1 MNRLTAGRADFRRA
15 CDSSLRSAGCISRR
29 FFGSHRTAVS
39 RRLQL
44 FGFQSIRELSALYR
58 QPISVHGRGLQRV
71 GASGFGARPPY
82 TGASRYRRPYLSP
95 YGTRIPYVLPV
106 GVGPYFMGYPDAF
119 GYDDSST
126 APDYAPEG
134 YDAQPVDQGQPPPPW
149 PYGATSGST
158 HPSPAPGSEQAV
170 TLFFKDG
177 RPPEQVHNYIL
188 TRTMLYVGDGH
199 HREIPTDELDL
210 AATAELNQDAGV
222 DFRLPAATR

>member
-1 MNRLTAGRADFRRA
+1 MNRLTAVALIFAGLAIPVCAQRGASRGGYSGHTGQPSRGGF
-15 CDSSLRSAGCISRR
+15 SSSASNRFASSPRSSGSASR
-29 FFGSHRTAVS
+29 FTA
-39 RRLQL
+39 
-44 FGFQSIRELSALYR
+44 
-58 QPISVHGRGLQRV
+58 RGLQRV
-71 GASGFGARPPY
+71 GVNGVGARSPY
-82 TGASRYRRPYLSP
+82 TGDSRYRRPYRSP
-95 YGTRIPYVLPV
+95 YRTRIPYVLPV

-210 AATAELNQDAGV
+210 AATTELNQDAGV

>member
-1 MNRLTAGRADFRRA
+1 MNRLTAVALIIAGTAIPVCAQRAGSRGGFSGHSGQASRGGF
-15 CDSSLRSAGCISRR
+15 SSSAPNRFASSPRYARSTSP
-29 FFGSHRTAVS
+29 FTARS
-39 RRLQL
+39 
-44 FGFQSIRELSALYR
+44 
-58 QPISVHGRGLQRV
+58 LQRV

-106 GVGPYFMGYPDAF
+106 GVSPYFMGYPDAF

-126 APDYAPEG
+126 SPDYAADG
-134 YDAQPVDQGQPPPPW
+134 YDTQPVEQGQPAPPW
-149 PYGATSGST
+149 PYGAANDRS
-158 HPSPAPGSEQAV
+158 HQSPAPGSEQAV

-188 TRTMLYVGDGH
+188 TRTTLYVGDGH

-222 DFRLPAATR
+222 DFRLPNVPR